1 MEKYKIDIAK
11 DFSPVL
17 GGRYKNLGPFSGE
30 EFYESHLKPMYI
42 KAKDDK
48 EKLYI
53 YLDGV
58 KSYPSSF
65 LDQSF
70 GELWREY
77 ISSDD
82 VKARIEFKQVTKQ
95 WTVDYIINDIWK

>member
-17 GGRYKNLGPFSGE
+17 GGRYKKLGPFSGE
-30 EFYESHLKPMYI
+30 EFYESHLEPMYI
-42 KAKDDK
+42 KAKDDN
-48 EKLYI
+48 EMLYI
-53 YLDGV
+53 YMDGV

-70 GELWREY
+70 GELWRKY
-77 ISSDD
+77 TSIDD
-82 VKARIEFKQVTKQ
+82 VKARIVFKQVTKQ
-95 WTVDYIINDIWK
+95 WTVDYINNDIWK

>member
-17 GGRYKNLGPFSGE
+17 GGRYKRLGPYSGE
-30 EFYESHLKPMYI
+30 EFYEKHLEPMYI
-42 KAKDDK
+42 KAKDDN
-48 EKLYI
+48 EMLYI

-70 GELWREY
+70 GELWRNHL
-77 ISSDD
+77 SSD
-82 VKARIEFKQVTKQ
+82 VKARIVFKQVTKQ
-95 WTVDYIINDIWK
+95 WTVDYINNDIWK

>member
-42 KAKDDK
+42 KAKVDN

-95 WTVDYIINDIWK
+95 WTVDYINNDIWK